1 MKNFYL
7 RFSNVPSGFV
17 YIIPVQA
24 GGGAEHSGNCTQ
36 RSYPLVLE
44 AESDQLCVPA
54 FKCRLWISWWRPAK
68 PRTGMSFSNIFKPN
82 FNLRTS
88 FWCST
93 PVRFSQSVR
102 EVNFASN
109 QGYGEVPFWLLL
121 NSSLLFNSILSGITG
136 LFFARK
142 IHSTSELAMNVL
154 SKCVMPGNAFLSK
167 MWMQR
172 PDVWIYTFILVVH
185 LSKVKQSFN
194 FQLLTNLSSECW
206 NSLLPYLASPFCL
219 NLKGW

>member
-24 GGGAEHSGNCTQ
+24 GGVQSTVETAPN
-36 RSYPLVLE
+36 E
-44 AESDQLCVPA
+44 AIHLCW
-54 FKCRLWISWWRPAK
+54 K
-68 PRTGMSFSNIFKPN
+68 
-82 FNLRTS
+82 
-88 FWCST
+88 
-93 PVRFSQSVR
+93 QSLINSV
-102 EVNFASN
+102 
-109 QGYGEVPFWLLL
+109 YLLL
-121 NSSLLFNSILSGITG
+121 NVDFGFLDGDRLSLEPACRFPTFSNQTSTWGPLFDVQRLCGFRNLSGKSILHLTRAMEKFRFDSYSSLLFNSILSGITG

-142 IHSTSELAMNVL
+142 IHSTSEFAMNVL
-154 SKCVMPGNAFLSK
+154 SKCVIPGNAFLSK